1 MSNMK
6 KKKVLVTGAGG
17 ALAQRVI
24 NKLKL
29 RREYEII
36 GVGFKENTYFDDT
49 ITNYRI
55 DFSKRGFEMIFRE
68 HQLDAVIHLGRILLY
83 EDSAIRRYNVNVT
96 GTKKIFDLSLK
107 YGVKHVIVLSTFY
120 VYGAHPY
127 NPSLIDE
134 MFPLKASNNSS
145 DLADA
150 VELEYLSSL
159 YMLKYPELHTTIL
172 RPCNI
177 LGPGVQNSVSALLDR
192 KYVPCLLGFSPIM
205 QFIHVDDL
213 AEAIA
218 LTYEM
223 PSPGVYNIVTEDW
236 LPYQKAIKLAGGFPT
251 AIPPF
256 PPSLS
261 RQIVRMMNIKEFP
274 DYLLNYY
281 KYPVV
286 LDGSLFRHT
295 FPFNPK
301 YSLDDIFSYYK
312 KQKNLRLF

>member
-1 MSNMK
+1 MGNTN

-29 RREYEII
+29 RREYDII
-36 GVGFKENTYFDDT
+36 GVGFKESTYFDDT
-49 ITNYRI
+49 IINYRI
-55 DFSKRGFEMIFRE
+55 DFSKRGFEMVFRE
-68 HQLDAVIHLGRILLY
+68 HQLDGVIHLGRILLY
-83 EDSAIRRYNVNVT
+83 EDTASRRYNINVI
-96 GTKKIFDLSLK
+96 GSKKIFDLSLK
-107 YGVKHVIVLSTFY
+107 YGVNNNIVLSTFY

-145 DLADA
+145 NLADA

-159 YMLKYPELHTTIL
+159 YMLKYPELKTTIL

-177 LGPGVQNSVSALLDR
+177 LGPGVQNSVSLLLNR

-213 AEAIA
+213 AEAIVLA
-218 LTYEM
+218 YEK
-223 PSPGVYNIVTEDW
+223 PTPGVYNVVTEDW
-236 LPYQKAIKLAGGFPT
+236 LPYQKAITMAGGFPT
-251 AIPPF
+251 PIPPF

-261 RQIVRMMNIKEFP
+261 RQIVRLMNIKEFP

-286 LDGSLFRHT
+286 LDGSLFNRT
-295 FPFNPK
+295 YPFKPR
-301 YSLDDIFSYYK
+301 YSFDDIFNYYK
-312 KQKNLRLF
+312 RQKNLSAF